1 MFLFI
6 KVAIA
11 PLNIYGAPITDSP
24 AANLTPS
31 VASPVP
37 VAVPVPAPATQFPG
51 FPMDAINSAPFLP
64 PLPTN
69 LGYAGYGGKGTS
81 TPSPVQN
88 GAAATDS
95 KLAIVG
101 DILYVNGAPIN
112 PLGRDVNFNLND
124 GKVSVSLNQQPIL

>member
-11 PLNIYGAPITDSP
+11 PLNIYGAPIIDSP
-24 AANLTPS
+24 AGNLT
-31 VASPVP
+31 PVP
-37 VAVPVPAPATQFPG
+37 VAVPVPVPAMQFIG
-51 FPMDAINSAPFLP
+51 SPMDAFNSPPFLP

-69 LGYAGYGGKGTS
+69 LGYASYGGKGIS
-81 TPSPVQN
+81 VPSPVQN
-88 GAAATDS
+88 GAEGTPTDS

-112 PLGRDVNFNLND
+112 PLGRDVNISLNN
-124 GKVSVSLNQQPIL
+124 GKVNVSLNQQPIL